1 MDAGH
6 LRAGFGVSS
15 RNFKRAVDRN
25 RIRRQMREAWRL
37 QHTDLRSRVAEWA
50 DSLDIFLIYTG
61 RDIPEFLEIFDIVAA
76 VIQKLKTRFNHE
88 VR

>member
-1 MDAGH
+1 
-6 LRAGFGVSS
+6 
-15 RNFKRAVDRN
+15 
-25 RIRRQMREAWRL
+25 MREAWRL

-50 DSLDIFLIYTG
+50 DSLDVFLIYTG
-61 RDIPEFLEIFDIVAA
+61 RDIPEFLEIFDLVAV

>member
-61 RDIPEFLEIFDIVAA
+61 REIPVYVEIFDIVAA
-76 VIQKLKTRFNHE
+76 VIHKLNTRFNHE